1 MCVYY
6 SNWFTKQ
13 SLFIEHL
20 RQNPVQPPPL
30 FCYDSTLLILACYPY
45 VHTLCPWLICKI
57 ISDGF
62 KGTWLSNNS
71 TCTRKA
77 YLYNQADVTRC
88 VSSRRSQCACIPE
101 PTLPSS
107 NVYELVFRRLYIL
120 NSNTATEIVS
130 RPVWQRPALPLR
142 RRAAAVLQGGG
153 NFYNIY

>member
-1 MCVYY
+1 MCVYD

-13 SLFIEHL
+13 SLFIKHL
-20 RQNPVQPPPL
+20 RQNPVQSPPL

-71 TCTRKA
+71 TCTRMA

-88 VSSRRSQCACIPE
+88 VSSWRSQCACIPE

-120 NSNTATEIVS
+120 NSNTGVVDLFLF
-130 RPVWQRPALPLR
+130 RLVQVQRRCGR
-142 RRAAAVLQGGG
+142 RNSTSLWARLAP
-153 NFYNIY
+153 